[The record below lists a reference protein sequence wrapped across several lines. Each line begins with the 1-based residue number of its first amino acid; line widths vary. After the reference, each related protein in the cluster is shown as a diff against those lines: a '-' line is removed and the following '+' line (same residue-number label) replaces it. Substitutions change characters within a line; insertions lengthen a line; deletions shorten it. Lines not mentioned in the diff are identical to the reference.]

1 MEARLQIRGRTG
13 VERTQNICCMV
24 VTLEVSQLETSAS
37 KFVKPLKRYLMSVMA
52 ETFHSAMGPYV
63 SVAAIGFAL

>member
-1 MEARLQIRGRTG
+1 MAYML
-13 VERTQNICCMV
+13 
-24 VTLEVSQLETSAS
+24 VTPDISQLDMSAS